1 MISKNHLH
9 CPLPPCFTA
18 RGVVFMLIE
27 LILAFHGLNSVSTS
41 RNDYRLSSALSDAFR
56 EPEEAKRTYPVNAR
70 SGVGVGFS

>member
-1 MISKNHLH
+1 MGFETKHNKNNYLSFTNQQNQFLLKPMISKNHLH

-41 RNDYRLSSALSDAFR
+41 RNDYR
-56 EPEEAKRTYPVNAR
+56 
-70 SGVGVGFS
+70 G